1 MTRGLAALRHEVRD
15 FIAGELDQDSFVP
28 RSNAWMDGHDRAFS
42 RRIGERGWIGMTW
55 PKRYGGGERTAL
67 ERHVVTEE
75 LLAAG
80 APVAAHWFA
89 DRQVGPQ
96 LLRFGTEEQ
105 RARLLPRIARGECC
119 VAIGMSEPD
128 AGSDLAAVRTRA
140 RPAPDGWRVSGAKV
154 WTSHAHVSDLMVTL
168 CRTSDA
174 DDRHAGLSQLLI
186 DLRADGVDV
195 RPIRGL
201 DGTVHFCEVLLDD
214 VFVPDTDV
222 VGEVGE
228 GWHQVTSELAF
239 ERSGPERVLSVMP
252 LLHAA
257 VTSAGA
263 APDQDVAQ
271 RLGRAF
277 AGVAALRRLSHGVVE
292 RLARDDDVGIDA
304 ALVKDLGTR
313 FEQEQVELLAPAPG
327 ADAAHAAAWRQA
339 QLAAPG
345 FTLRGGTTEVMQAI
359 VGRALE
365 RA

>member
-1 MTRGLAALRHEVRD
+1 MTGTTSALRRQVRD
-15 FIAGELDQDSFVP
+15 FIRDELRHDRFVP
-28 RSNAWMDGHDRAFS
+28 RPNAWMDGHDRAFS
-42 RRIGERGWIGMTW
+42 RRVGERGWIGMTW
-55 PKRYGGGERTAL
+55 PERYGGGARSAY

-105 RARLLPRIARGECC
+105 RTRLLPRIARGECC
-119 VAIGMSEPD
+119 VAIGMSEPG

-140 RPAPDGWRVSGAKV
+140 RRSSGGWSVTGAKV

-168 CRTSDA
+168 CRTAEA

-186 DLRADGVDV
+186 DLHSDGVDI

-201 DGTVHFCEVLLDD
+201 DGGSHFCEVLLDE
-214 VFVPDTDV
+214 VFVPDADAIGTPGD
-222 VGEVGE
+222 

-252 LLHAA
+252 LLQAAA
-257 VTSAGA
+257 VSAGA
-263 APDQDVAQ
+263 TPDQDEAQ

-277 AGVAALRRLSHGVVE
+277 SGVVALRSLSHGVID
-292 RLARDDDVGIDA
+292 RIARGQDVRNDA

-313 FEQEQVELLAPAPG
+313 FEQEQVDLLAPGPD
-327 ADAAHAAAWRQA
+327 ADDAHAAAWRLA

-365 RA
+365 KA